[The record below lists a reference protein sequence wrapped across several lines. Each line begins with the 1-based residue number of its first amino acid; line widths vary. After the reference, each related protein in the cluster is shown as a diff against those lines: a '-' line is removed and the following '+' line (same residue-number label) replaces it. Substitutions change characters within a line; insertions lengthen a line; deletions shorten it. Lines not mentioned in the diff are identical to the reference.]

1 MANPH
6 FQNQIQWAGNTV
18 ATKAKKDQPMF
29 MPLPSDQTHYGYFND
44 FMTYNSGDW
53 TITTTEAWHRIRN

>member
-44 FMTYNSGDW
+44 FYRELGGNGRFPSFLLAQPPTY
-53 TITTTEAWHRIRN
+53 